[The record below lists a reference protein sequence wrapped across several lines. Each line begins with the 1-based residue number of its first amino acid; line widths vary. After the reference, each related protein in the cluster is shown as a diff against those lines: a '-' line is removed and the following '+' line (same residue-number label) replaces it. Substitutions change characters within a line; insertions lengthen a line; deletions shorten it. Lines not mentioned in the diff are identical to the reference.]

1 MPKIKYLLVNFS
13 ISSGSHPGKI
23 NIKNAWIVEN
33 LNLLPNKIDN
43 VEIKNKWPHLK
54 NVKLDFSISR
64 DISILIGADMP
75 TLYIGQEIRKGKPSE
90 PIAIKTI
97 LGWVLMG
104 GKSAKYHNF
113 VTSNKLNLQ
122 NLDTLLE
129 SVEHFLAIRNLWY
142 MSKSSSDPF
151 TENEQK
157 AIKVLEDT
165 VERMTGNHF
174 IGLLWKEHRPVLFN
188 RDLSNHAFQIF

>member
-1 MPKIKYLLVNFS
+1 M
-13 ISSGSHPGKI
+13 
-23 NIKNAWIVEN
+23 
-33 LNLLPNKIDN
+33 
-43 VEIKNKWPHLK
+43 
-54 NVKLDFSISR
+54 
-64 DISILIGADMP
+64 
-75 TLYIGQEIRKGKPSE
+75 
-90 PIAIKTI
+90 
-97 LGWVLMG
+97 
-104 GKSAKYHNF
+104 
-113 VTSNKLNLQ
+113 NLQ

-165 VERMTGNHF
+165 VERVTGNHC

-188 RDLSNHAFQIF
+188 RDLSNHAFKIF